1 MSNEKKHAYREGF
14 WREHSEAWKSSG
26 LTQAEYCAQKGISY
40 QSFIYQHN
48 RMSCKEPRTPMSF
61 VKANPEAYA
70 ASCNPTAGLQLM
82 LPNGV
87 RIGIAHEVNPVLLK
101 TVLTIAGALSC

>member
-1 MSNEKKHAYREGF
+1 MSNEKKHAYRAGF

-26 LTQAEYCAQKGISY
+26 LTQAEYCAQQGISY

-48 RMSCKEPRTPMSF
+48 RMSCKVARTPMNF
-61 VKANPEAYA
+61 VKGKPEAV
-70 ASCNPTAGLQLM
+70 ASCNPAAGLQLL

-87 RIGIAHEVNPVLLK
+87 RIGITHEVNPALLK